1 MSRAQGRFIA
11 IYCGLLMSIGAFSID
26 ISLPAIPGM
35 VTDLGAPYAMVQWT
49 VTIYMFTG
57 AFGQLLAGPAS
68 DRFGRRRV
76 LAAGLLAY
84 LAGSLVCAI
93 SPGVEVLLAGR
104 ALQGFG
110 AAAPIVM
117 SRAIIRDLY
126 SGAELARNLAFA
138 TMFFA
143 LGPIIAPFVG
153 SFLDGQFG
161 WRAIYAS
168 LAVWAVLLAMML
180 VFIPETL
187 KHSQRDALS
196 PRVFRAN
203 TIRLL
208 RHPQSRR
215 FLAVSVTA
223 MAAMLLIITSAAPLY
238 EANFGLTGFAF
249 ASYFALHGTGIVIGQ
264 WANRRL
270 IPRVGVVRA
279 ALIGA
284 GVLTFAASL
293 ILMVALGGAMTPVLL
308 TGLLIFYATS
318 YLIVYSNAAAMVLDP
333 HGDIAGFSTALMGF
347 MSQIGASMIVSVLVI
362 FIGGSLVAWAL
373 ALTAICLVC
382 LVQIGTWKGRA
393 P

>member
-1 MSRAQGRFIA
+1 MSKAQGRFIA

-35 VTDLGAPYAMVQWT
+35 VTDLAAPTAWVQWT

-68 DRFGRRRV
+68 DRYGRKPV
-76 LAAGLLAY
+76 LLAGIAVY
-84 LAGSLVCAI
+84 FAGAVLSALA
-93 SPGVEVLLAGR
+93 PGVEWLLAGR

-126 SGAELARNLAFA
+126 EGPELARNLAFA

-143 LGPIIAPFVG
+143 LGPIIAPFAG
-153 SFLDGQFG
+153 SFLDGHFG
-161 WRAIYAS
+161 WRAIFAA
-168 LAVWAVLLAMML
+168 LAMWAVALALML
-180 VFIPETL
+180 AFIPETL
-187 KHSQRDALS
+187 KAPQRDALS
-196 PRVFRAN
+196 PAVFAAN

-208 RHPQSRR
+208 KHPQSRR
-215 FLAVSVTA
+215 FLLVSVAA
-223 MAAMLLIITSAAPLY
+223 MSAMLLIIASAAPLY
-238 EANFGLTGFAF
+238 EQNFGLTGLAF

-270 IPRVGVVRA
+270 IPRAGVVRA
-279 ALIGA
+279 AMTGA
-284 GVLTFAASL
+284 GVLTLAASL
-293 ILMVALGGAMTPVLL
+293 ILMVAVGGTMTPGLL
-308 TGLLIFYATS
+308 TGLLVLYATS

-347 MSQIGASMIVSVLVI
+347 MSQIGAATIVSVLVV
-362 FIGGSLVAWAL
+362 FIGGGLIAWA
-373 ALTAICLVC
+373 AVLTVLCLVNLL
-382 LVQIGTWKGRA
+382 LVGTWRGW
-393 P
+393 

>member
-1 MSRAQGRFIA
+1 MSKALSRFIA

-35 VTDLGAPYAMVQWT
+35 VTDLAAPTAWVQWT

-68 DRFGRRRV
+68 DRFGRKPV
-76 LAAGLLAY
+76 LLAGIALY
-84 LAGSLVCAI
+84 FAGAVLSALA
-93 SPGVEVLLAGR
+93 PGVEWLLAGR

-126 SGAELARNLAFA
+126 AGAELARNLAFA

-143 LGPIIAPFVG
+143 LGPVIAPFAG

-168 LAVWAVLLAMML
+168 LAVWAVALAVML
-180 VFIPETL
+180 AFIPETL
-187 KHSQRDALS
+187 KSPQRDALS

-203 TIRLL
+203 TVRLI

-238 EANFGLTGFAF
+238 EENFGLTGLAF
-249 ASYFALHGTGIVIGQ
+249 ASYFALHGLGIVIGQ

-279 ALIGA
+279 ALTGA

-293 ILMVALGGAMTPVLL
+293 ILMVALGGTMTPGLL

-318 YLIVYSNAAAMVLDP
+318 YLIVYSNAAALVLDP
-333 HGDIAGFSTALMGF
+333 HGEIAGFSTALMGF
-347 MSQIGASMIVSVLVI
+347 MSQMGAAIIVSVLVV
-362 FIGGSLVAWAL
+362 FIGGSLVAWA
-373 ALTAICLVC
+373 AVLTAICLVC
-382 LVQIGTWKGRA
+382 LVQIGTWKGQR
-393 P
+393 